1 MDEGVSQ
8 NSSMLIAG
16 RAIAGLGASGISTG
30 CYTIVAFAAPPR
42 LRPAFTGIMGATF
55 GAGSVVGPLL
65 GGVFTA
71 RLSWRWW

>member
-1 MDEGVSQ
+1 
-8 NSSMLIAG
+8 MLIAG
-16 RAIAGLGASGISTG
+16 RAIAGLGASGIPTG
-30 CYTIVAFAAPPR
+30 GYTIVAFAVPLG

-71 RLSWRWW
+71 RVSWRWW